1 MTQVESGLPAL
12 EAWSRADDDLA
23 EPTEGSDS
31 KHGLIVHAL
40 PDGRAGRRARALVRE
55 VLENVDVGE
64 SEITDAELAV
74 GELAAN
80 ADTHSF
86 GPYELRIV
94 LAAGQP
100 VWCEV
105 IDANVCLAGI
115 PQMFAKLDSNPE
127 PGDPVNVEDPPQENG
142 HGLAIVHRLSRGRC
156 GAYPTVMHTT
166 GLPGKAVAFA
176 LPDNSGSV
184 TNSVMPSAARADSPQ
199 APAPRTNR

>member
-1 MTQVESGLPAL
+1 M
-12 EAWSRADDDLA
+12 
-23 EPTEGSDS
+23 
-31 KHGLIVHAL
+31 IVHVL
-40 PDGRAGRRARALVRE
+40 PDGRAGQRARALVRE
-55 VLENVDVGE
+55 VLESADVSE
-64 SEITDAELAV
+64 SGITDAELAV
-74 GELAAN
+74 SELAAN

-105 IDANVCLAGI
+105 IDADERLAGI
-115 PQMFAKLDSNPE
+115 PQMFAKLDPNAE
-127 PGDPVNVEDPPQENG
+127 PGDPVNIEDPPQENG
-142 HGLAIVHRLSRGRC
+142 RGLAIVHRLSRGRC
-156 GAYPTVMHTT
+156 GAFTTVMHTT

-199 APAPRTNR
+199 ALAPRNNR